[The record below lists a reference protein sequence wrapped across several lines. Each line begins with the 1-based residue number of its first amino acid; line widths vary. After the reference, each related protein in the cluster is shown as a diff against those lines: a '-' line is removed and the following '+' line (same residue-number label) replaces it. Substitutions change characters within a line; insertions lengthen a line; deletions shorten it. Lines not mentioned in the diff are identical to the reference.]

1 MGVEDPVVRIG
12 IIPFACVDA
21 NFHRRRGEP
30 GNWLARLEMSND
42 IRDRK
47 KYKGRKKCTI
57 ESSIRYFRPR
67 YGDMEEVEVVK
78 WDRGRE
84 NSEDPLRDE
93 TICDFRAS
101 S

>member
-42 IRDRK
+42 IRDRMERNIK
-47 KYKGRKKCTI
+47 EGKNVRSNLVFDISVYV
-57 ESSIRYFRPR
+57 
-67 YGDMEEVEVVK
+67 DMEEVEVVK

-84 NSEDPLRDE
+84 NSEDLLRDE